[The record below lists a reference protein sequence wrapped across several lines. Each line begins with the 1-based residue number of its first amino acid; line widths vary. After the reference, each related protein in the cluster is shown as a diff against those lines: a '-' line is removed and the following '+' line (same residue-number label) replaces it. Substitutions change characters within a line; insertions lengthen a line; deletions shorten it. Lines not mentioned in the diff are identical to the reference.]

1 MQDTPWRQAVPSRA
15 RLIAY
20 LLYVMQGMTY
30 HQISMLVG
38 IGMAMV
44 CLCVH
49 QCTYAICKHTFLAYI
64 HLPTPAEVRRNMQLW
79 QQQCSIP
86 GIFGAIDGTHIS
98 ITQPCENGQDYFNR
112 KSFYSVNVQ
121 GSNLF

>member
-1 MQDTPWRQAVPSRA
+1 MPSRA

-20 LLYVMQGMTY
+20 LLYVAQGMTY
-30 HQISMLVG
+30 HQISMLIG
-38 IGMAMV
+38 IGTATA

-49 QCTYAICKHTFLAYI
+49 QCTYAICEHMFSAYI
-64 HLPTPAEVRRNMQLW
+64 RFPTPAEARRNMQIW

-86 GIFGAIDGTHIS
+86 GIFGAIDGTHIA

-121 GSNLF
+121 GSNLSKSSGNYV